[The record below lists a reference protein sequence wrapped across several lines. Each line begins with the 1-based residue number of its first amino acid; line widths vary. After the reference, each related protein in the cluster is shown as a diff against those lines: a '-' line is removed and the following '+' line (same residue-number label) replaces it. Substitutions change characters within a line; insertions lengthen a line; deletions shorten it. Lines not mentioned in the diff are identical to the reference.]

1 MTSLNGTPRCGACG
15 GSLGDPLHVR
25 DHTYVRCVACGS
37 AELSPMPALDP
48 AAYYDADYFTANRV
62 GGYVDY
68 DADRD
73 EHVRNAVARVSLVD
87 RHVQRRS
94 PGAGTHLIDVGC
106 ASGYVLDEAR
116 ERGWTV
122 TGVDVSPWA
131 QQQVVEKGHA
141 VHPLLGTAAAERR
154 PDAITFF
161 QSLEHLLDPWDHLAI
176 AADVL
181 DPGGV
186 VVIETWDS
194 ASRVARIAGTR
205 WQQLSP
211 PSVTHL
217 FTTDGLR
224 RRLARSGL
232 AVVAAGPTSKRV
244 TGRLVAG
251 VVAQHLPRHRERID
265 RLGRSPLGRV
275 AVPYRLGDLVT
286 VVARRI

>member
-161 QSLEHLLDPWDHLAI
+161 QSLEHLLDIGACRAGI
-176 AADVL
+176 AAIGARGAHRRHQRSAHGLGRRREDPRVGL
-181 DPGGV
+181 DAPV
-186 VVIETWDS
+186 RRQRAALRRLDRAEP
-194 ASRVARIAGTR
+194 ASRHHHAA
-205 WQQLSP
+205 
-211 PSVTHL
+211 
-217 FTTDGLR
+217 
-224 RRLARSGL
+224 SGL
-232 AVVAAGPTSKRV
+232 DDGAAPAVVGALERQHDVEHLGHEGVGLPIGERV
-244 TGRLVAG
+244 FPVEL
-251 VVAQHLPRHRERID
+251 Q
-265 RLGRSPLGRV
+265 
-275 AVPYRLGDLVT
+275 
-286 VVARRI
+286 